1 MEPYDNP
8 LFKFPDPIVENG
20 METIYVDNLGIKI
33 GGSKNGRKIN
43 RCVLKGQS
51 CLH

>member
-20 METIYVDNLGIKI
+20 METIYVDNLGIKSVEVKM
-33 GGSKNGRKIN
+33 GGR
-43 RCVLKGQS
+43 
-51 CLH
+51 